1 MIKNRPTRSLP
12 LRLLLKVSRT
22 TGCTFGMGSITH
34 VETTEPV
41 VALTFDD
48 GPDARWTPQILG
60 VLAQYQAKGTFFLL
74 GKSVQKHPE
83 LVQRLVDEGHQIGN
97 HTWDHPPIPL
107 VSAHERRKQILRSE
121 RALNHYGNPVRF
133 FRPPYYYQSMAS
145 RFDIFR
151 LGYTVIIGNRAANDW
166 EVRDTKFILDRLIST
181 VSSGDIVL
189 LHDSLCDQSQI
200 SRAPMIRA
208 LELFLKKRHDLL
220 RFVTISDLIK
230 SGKPK
235 KEIWLSEPDFNR
247 FRTYKHHS

>member
-1 MIKNRPTRSLP
+1 MIKYRPTRSLP
-12 LRLLLKVSRT
+12 LRLLVKISRT

-60 VLAQYQAKGTFFLL
+60 VLAEYQAKGTFFLL
-74 GKSVQKHPE
+74 GKSAQKHPD
-83 LVQRLVDEGHQIGN
+83 LVKRMVDEGHQIGN
-97 HTWDHPPIPL
+97 HTWDHPPMPL
-107 VSAHERRKQILRSE
+107 VSAHERREQIRRCE
-121 RALNHYGNPVRF
+121 EALHRYGNPVRL

-166 EVRDTKFILDRLIST
+166 EIRDTEFILDRLINT

-189 LHDSLCDQSQI
+189 LHDSLCDRSHV
-200 SRAPMIRA
+200 SREPMIRA
-208 LELFLKKRHDLL
+208 LDLFLNKRRDAL

-230 SGKPK
+230 SGKPQK
-235 KEIWLSEPDFNR
+235 KIWLSEPDVNR
-247 FRTYKHHS
+247 FGAYKHHS